1 MTARPADVTLD
12 TILTRSSEVLFQ
24 EVGGEAVLL
33 DLASEQYF
41 GLNAVGTRIWQLLE
55 APSGL
60 ADVHRILCSEFEADH
75 ARIEG
80 DLLALVGKLRD
91 AGLIMVE

>member
-41 GLNAVGTRIWQLLE
+41 GLNPVGTRIWDLLDGQPPLG
-55 APSGL
+55 AIQN
-60 ADVHRILCSEFEADH
+60 VLCAEYEVDPTL
-75 ARIEG
+75 IG
-80 DLLALVGKLRD
+80 KDLLALADALTR
-91 AGLIMVE
+91 AGLVRVG

>member
-41 GLNAVGTRIWQLLE
+41 GLNPVGTRIWDLLDGQTPLGAIQNVLCAE
-55 APSGL
+55 Y
-60 ADVHRILCSEFEADH
+60 DVDPTLI
-75 ARIEG
+75 G
-80 DLLALVGKLRD
+80 KDLLALADALTR
-91 AGLIMVE
+91 AGLVRVG

>member
-1 MTARPADVTLD
+1 MSSQTAITLAHRA
-12 TILTRSSEVLFQ
+12 TRSDQVLSQ
-24 EVGGEAVLL
+24 DLDGEAVLL

-55 APSGL
+55 APYGL

>member
-41 GLNAVGTRIWQLLE
+41 GLDPVGTRIWDLLDGQTPLGAIQNVLCAE
-55 APSGL
+55 Y
-60 ADVHRILCSEFEADH
+60 DVDPTLI
-75 ARIEG
+75 G
-80 DLLALVGKLRD
+80 KDLLALADALTR
-91 AGLIMVE
+91 AGLVRVG

>member
-41 GLNAVGTRIWQLLE
+41 GLDSVGTRIWDLLDGE
-55 APSGL
+55 IPLERVHATL
-60 ADVHRILCSEFEADH
+60 CAEYDADAQRIRD
-75 ARIEG
+75 
-80 DLLALVGKLRD
+80 DLLALARALLD
-91 AGLIMVE
+91 AGLVQAR

>member
-41 GLNAVGTRIWQLLE
+41 GLNPVGTRIWDLLDGQSPLG
-55 APSGL
+55 AIQ
-60 ADVHRILCSEFEADH
+60 DVLCAEYDVDPTL
-75 ARIEG
+75 IG
-80 DLLALVGKLRD
+80 KDLLALADALTR
-91 AGLIMVE
+91 AGLVRVG

>member
-41 GLNAVGTRIWQLLE
+41 GLDPVGTRIWDLLDGDT
-55 APSGL
+55 SL
-60 ADVHRILCSEFEADH
+60 DRVHTTLCAEYEADQE
-75 ARIEG
+75 RIEN
-80 DLLALVGKLRD
+80 DLLALAGALAE
-91 AGLIMVE
+91 AGLVRAR

>member
-41 GLNAVGTRIWQLLE
+41 GLNPVGTRIWDLLDGQTPLGAIQDVLCAE
-55 APSGL
+55 YD
-60 ADVHRILCSEFEADH
+60 ADPTLI
-75 ARIEG
+75 G
-80 DLLALVGKLRD
+80 KDLLALADALTR
-91 AGLIMVE
+91 AGLVRVG